1 MFTVSRQQEVRVIDL
16 GVIPWREAYDIQR
29 DFVWQVIGGQ
39 AAALILCEHPA
50 VITMGRAAHPQHLL
64 LTGDEL
70 RREGVDVLE
79 ADRGGD
85 VTLHA
90 PGQLVLYPII
100 DLNHY
105 GRDLRAYLRAIE
117 SAVIVTLQSFGID
130 ASRNSANTGLW
141 AGQKKIM
148 SLGIGVKR
156 WVAYHGLGLNVN
168 TDLSLFRYIK
178 PCGLDVEMT
187 SMERQTGNKI
197 DIQLVKNRLIDCFCR
212 HFQLESD
219 KDL

>member
-1 MFTVSRQQEVRVIDL
+1 MFTVARPRTGRVIDL
-16 GVIPWREAYDIQR
+16 GVISWQDACGIQK
-29 DFVWQVIGGQ
+29 DFTRQVIGGRDP
-39 AAALILCEHPA
+39 ALILCEHPA
-50 VITMGRAAHPQHLL
+50 VITLGRAAHPQHLL
-64 LTGDEL
+64 LTRDEL
-70 RREGVDVLE
+70 KREGVDVLE

-90 PGQLVLYPII
+90 PGQLILYAIL

-105 GRDLRAYLRAIE
+105 GRDLRAYLRAME
-117 SAVIVTLQSFGID
+117 SAVIATLQFFGVD
-130 ASRNSANTGLW
+130 ASRNPANTGLW

-156 WVAYHGLGLNVN
+156 WVTYHGLGLNVN

-178 PCGLDVEMT
+178 PCGLDVDMT

-212 HFQLESD
+212 HFQLELKQD
-219 KDL
+219 F